1 MAYQTGR
8 TGRSRRAYDDQS
20 RLRYAFDAGFLS
32 AAHYSPDHVS
42 RGLDLVDDDD
52 DEDSSSPLS
61 SDSETDDDSDGES
74 TRWTDVAASFR
85 VFSDSL
91 LRMERA
97 ESEMAKAREALRLE
111 AEKRRAES
119 EAELTEMML
128 RTQLQIASFV
138 SRRIPS
144 RKRKRVEEDER
155 TSAVP
160 SQRYVHRVLQVF
172 VLNGLTESLTELVN
186 AGKDCCFPVYS
197 NAICYFEV

>member
-8 TGRSRRAYDDQS
+8 TGRNRRVYDDQS
-20 RLRYAFDAGFLS
+20 RLGYAFDAGFLS
-32 AAHYSPDHVS
+32 AAHYSPDNVP

-52 DEDSSSPLS
+52 DSNSPLS
-61 SDSETDDDSDGES
+61 SDSETDDDSHGES

-119 EAELTEMML
+119 EAELTQMIL

-160 SQRYVHRVLQVF
+160 SQRYVRRVLQVF
-172 VLNGLTESLTELVN
+172 CVKWTH
-186 AGKDCCFPVYS
+186 
-197 NAICYFEV
+197 